1 MKAKFQRLC
10 CCHPFIFHVHIFV
23 STHVICVCVSLAVC
37 SRAEGQ
43 MLCSPPPSVLLLTKP
58 WRMPWQLPYRHSTIS
73 TAAQPIPHTSLRL
86 TSLMAPESG
95 RKVQLSGLLMGTVDM
110 TLKQTHNGTGCNTGP
125 TYTVLFDMRKAC
137 GWKAD
142 MANWWWFWQHR
153 WQSCRIYVFIICL
166 NSLGSLVTEWELWI
180 VHFNSL
186 RHLYLSTYI
195 PGSAKARP
203 MSLVIVRPGSCG
215 CRKSMR
221 WDLRNVS
228 IDNNLLILV
237 FGVFFIWSYMSV
249 NVKWFQG
256 IMAQSMHFYLSI

>member
-1 MKAKFQRLC
+1 
-10 CCHPFIFHVHIFV
+10 
-23 STHVICVCVSLAVC
+23 
-37 SRAEGQ
+37 
-43 MLCSPPPSVLLLTKP
+43 
-58 WRMPWQLPYRHSTIS
+58 MPWQLPYRHSTIS

-142 MANWWWFWQHR
+142 MANWWRFWQHR

-186 RHLYLSTYI
+186 RHLYLSTYNSRECQGEAHE
-195 PGSAKARP
+195 PCDCETWKLWLQKVNEMRP
-203 MSLVIVRPGSCG
+203 EECEYWQQFTYFSLWCVFYM
-215 CRKSMR
+215 K
-221 WDLRNVS
+221 LHVS
-228 IDNNLLILV
+228 
-237 FGVFFIWSYMSV
+237 
-249 NVKWFQG
+249 
-256 IMAQSMHFYLSI
+256 